1 MKHSIMT
8 AMGLALVATSFTA
21 PADANPFK
29 RLKNKV
35 EEVKKEVEE
44 VEEAADAVG
53 DMVDAV
59 SGDRRVGGPVIRSNG
74 PTPRTRYPKTASH
87 GDWKGRAPAAPAKY
101 AGMTQCENLNL
112 GNAFIAKAGE
122 YTFSKGLNTETR
134 SGLIER
140 EHVQP
145 NGCTLPGVGS
155 GDVIYVEVDRGNFN
169 THEYNMQCVSF
180 DGSQQLD
187 RAWVP
192 PTNNYTGKDVML
204 HTGNSLG
211 YEPTATGSNS
221 TRSGEYDKWL
231 KSRGREMI
239 TFNMPYL
246 HTDKA
251 GTDFYCQYYN
261 DKTGKSAVAFTYRR
275 SPVGRP

>member
-1 MKHSIMT
+1 MKYTVM
-8 AMGLALVATSFTA
+8 AAVGLALAATVVSA
-21 PADANPFK
+21 PVEAGQFGNIGKKLKEVKRDAK
-29 RLKNKV
+29 KV
-35 EEVKKEVEE
+35 ERAAEDIVET
-44 VEEAADAVG
+44 
-53 DMVDAV
+53 VDAV
-59 SGDRRVGGPVIRSNG
+59 ANG
-74 PTPRTRYPKTASH
+74 RAPAGSTSSANHPSYPKTASQ

-101 AGMTQCENLNL
+101 ASMTQCANLNL
-112 GNAFIAKAGE
+112 GNAFIAKAGD

-134 SGLIER
+134 GGLIER
-140 EHVQP
+140 EPVQP
-145 NGCTLPGVGS
+145 SGCTLPGVGS
-155 GDVIYVEVDRGNFN
+155 GDVIYVEVDRAGFN
-169 THEYNMQCVSF
+169 THEHNMQCVSF
-180 DGSQQLD
+180 DGSQQLARD
-187 RAWVP
+187 WVP

-246 HTDKA
+246 HTDKG